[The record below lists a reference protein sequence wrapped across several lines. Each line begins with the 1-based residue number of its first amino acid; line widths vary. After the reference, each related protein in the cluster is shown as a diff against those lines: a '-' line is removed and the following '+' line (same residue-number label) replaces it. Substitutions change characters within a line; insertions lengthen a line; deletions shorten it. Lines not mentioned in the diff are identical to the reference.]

1 MLPGPQLW
9 AAPFSLHALKLTGE
23 SFPVANSQFVFGVS
37 TDDTLVYLE
46 RGTAVRQL
54 CLRDRSGR
62 KTGVVDLL
70 QDWLSDLALSPDG
83 RRVAVSAGEGSAQ
96 EIWVHE
102 VARRVKTRVTFSS
115 GANTLVSNA
124 APVWSAS
131 GDRIAFSAFRA
142 SQDLAQSSI
151 RSKSA
156 DGTGEEVE
164 LVGGKGFRR
173 PTDWSGDGRTLLYD
187 ELDSSFTTVISS
199 WLDLTHSPPAVHSA
213 AMTPSFSERQGRL
226 SPDGKYLAYSSNE
239 SGRYEVYVRQFPQG
253 GGKQQISSA
262 GGAQPRWRRD
272 GRELF
277 YLEQNA
283 LMAVPVT
290 IRPKAISFG
299 APQKLFALERGWNAG
314 YDVSADGKQ
323 VVTAEPAE
331 GSRPPAI
338 RVVQHWSAA
347 FRDHPS
353 EPK

>member
-1 MLPGPQLW
+1 
-9 AAPFSLHALKLTGE
+9 
-23 SFPVANSQFVFGVS
+23 
-37 TDDTLVYLE
+37 
-46 RGTAVRQL
+46 
-54 CLRDRSGR
+54 
-62 KTGVVDLL
+62 VV
-70 QDWLSDLALSPDG
+70 
-83 RRVAVSAGEGSAQ
+83 
-96 EIWVHE
+96 
-102 VARRVKTRVTFSS
+102 TNVT
-115 GANTLVSNA
+115 
-124 APVWSAS
+124 PVWSAS
-131 GDRIAFSAFRA
+131 GDRIAFAAVRI
-142 SQDLAQSSI
+142 SQDLVQSSI

-164 LVGGKGFRR
+164 LVGGKDFRG
-173 PTDWSGDGRTLLYD
+173 PTDWSSDGRTLLCEERD
-187 ELDSSFTTVISS
+187 ASFNKVKIS
-199 WLDLTHSPPAVHSA
+199 WLDLTHSPPALHSTVT
-213 AMTPSFSERQGRL
+213 TPSFSERQGRL

-253 GGKQQISSA
+253 RGTQQISSA
-262 GGAQPRWRRD
+262 GGAEPRWRRD

-277 YLEQNA
+277 YLEQSS
-283 LMAVPVT
+283 LMTVPVA

-299 APQKLFALERGWNAG
+299 APQKLFALEAGWNAG